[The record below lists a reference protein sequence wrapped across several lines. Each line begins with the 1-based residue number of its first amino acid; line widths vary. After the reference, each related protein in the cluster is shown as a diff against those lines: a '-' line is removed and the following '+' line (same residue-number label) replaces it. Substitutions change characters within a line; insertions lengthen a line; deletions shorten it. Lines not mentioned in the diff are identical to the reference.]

1 MFKQVTLYTH
11 VLKRMRRFYQNVM
24 QLDIIDHHDQ
34 QFSVIVGETTLI
46 FIQSEQEAAY
56 HFAINIPGNQFT
68 IMKQWMKDRLTLNRE
83 GGIDEIYYSTF
94 DADAIYFEDPAG
106 NSVELIGR
114 RKRDLFGSLTK
125 EAFLNIS
132 EIGVATPF
140 VTEVGEQL
148 QDFGIPLRHGTTI
161 DPDSLNFLGQDDT
174 FIVLVPP
181 ARRWTFSTL
190 QSATYPLEI
199 ILDDGKEIMLDHEGH
214 ITLTKHETASN
225 EG

>member
-1 MFKQVTLYTH
+1 MFKQVTLYTN
-11 VLKRMRRFYQNVM
+11 VLKPMQRFYQNVM
-24 QLDIIDHHDQ
+24 ELDIIDIRDQ

-46 FIQSEQEAAY
+46 FIQSEQTAVY

-68 IMKQWMKDRLTLNRE
+68 IMKHWIKDRLTLNRE
-83 GGIDEIYYSTF
+83 GGIDEIYYPTF

-132 EIGVATPF
+132 EIGITTPF

-148 QDFGIPLRHGTTI
+148 QDFGIPLRHGTAI
-161 DPDSLNFLGQDDT
+161 DPHSLNFLGQDDA

-181 ARRWTFSTL
+181 ARRWRFSAL
-190 QSATYPLEI
+190 QSATCPLEI
-199 ILDDGKEIMLDHEGH
+199 VLDDGKEIILDHEGH
-214 ITLTKHETASN
+214 IALTKPDTANN